1 MRYSN
6 IIFYFL
12 LLSAISANVDTTFLI
27 RDFDGNILKSI
38 EPKLLW
44 RIHQDMI
51 KEGHRSNATDL
62 LSTYNITSGDMFSK
76 SFPDQVSNKLRGIPT
91 YRITMDAHI
100 QNIGW
105 ASNYRLGQVVGTE
118 GIKSRLEAY
127 RINSNPYT
135 ASITYRSHV
144 QKIGWQNYVH
154 TNDISG
160 TTGRSL
166 RLEALQINIGS
177 NIGGKVYYRCHL
189 EQIGWT
195 DWHGNNAV
203 CGTVGQHRR
212 LEAFVLTILL
222 F

>member
-1 MRYSN
+1 
-6 IIFYFL
+6 
-12 LLSAISANVDTTFLI
+12 
-27 RDFDGNILKSI
+27 
-38 EPKLLW
+38 
-44 RIHQDMI
+44 MI
-51 KEGHRSNATDL
+51 KDGHRSNAPDL

-76 SFPDQVSNKLRGIPT
+76 SFPDQVSNKLHGLPT

-100 QNIGW
+100 QNI
-105 ASNYRLGQVVGTE
+105 
-118 GIKSRLEAY
+118 AY

-135 ASITYRSHV
+135 SSITYRSHV

-177 NIGGKVYYRCHL
+177 NIGRKVYYRCHL
-189 EQIGWT
+189 EQIDWT

-203 CGTVGQHRR
+203 CETAGQHRR
-212 LEAFVLTILL
+212 LEGFVLTILL